1 MKRGMVLVA
10 ALMLTTSLYAQQT
23 NVMDQPYIEVSG
35 QAEVEVV
42 PDKIYV
48 QITID
53 GDSKGQETVLQQE
66 KEMVQRFDALGI
78 DVEKKLVVQ
87 ELFNSALKS
96 NKVTTFKMYRLEVF
110 RLSGRKVHIVVQ
122 IEQLLAERRV
132 IGQNADRVFIDVQAV
147 CGRFDRDRFSFVGN
161 QPMQLRGGQSGAER
175 RSGQVEPGKLC
186 PGLLNRRAPPQQPR
200 DELKLRDIRPVRLWL
215 RVYGVSDEIQPRDA
229 QALFV
234 HRIIIERIAALHMR
248 HADYGVVRMH
258 RSCVVE
264 VERVIS
270 RRDCHLFAV
279 AAFVIQRPAKI
290 KLLCLICDRSTHLAL
305 HSFQACVALVCA
317 VFTG

>member
-96 NKVTTFKMYRLEVF
+96 NKVTTSKIYRLEVN
-110 RLSGRKVHIVVQ
+110 SAT
-122 IEQLLAERRV
+122 QLAHVFQALQA
-132 IGQNADRVFIDVQAV
+132 IGI
-147 CGRFDRDRFSFVGN
+147 
-161 QPMQLRGGQSGAER
+161 
-175 RSGQVEPGKLC
+175 
-186 PGLLNRRAPPQQPR
+186 
-200 DELKLRDIRPVRLWL
+200 
-215 RVYGVSDEIQPRDA
+215 A
-229 QALFV
+229 QAE
-234 HRIIIERIAALHMR
+234 IESVDISNKEELIQQIRAEAAKNAR
-248 HADYGVVRMH
+248 
-258 RSCVVE
+258 
-264 VERVIS
+264 
-270 RRDCHLFAV
+270 
-279 AAFVIQRPAKI
+279 KN
-290 KLLCLICDRSTHLAL
+290 
-305 HSFQACVALVCA
+305 ALVLA
-317 VFTG
+317 NALGQELGKALYVQDYSTSPYEYMNMSTRDYAMAEVREVVSEAAPVLEFQKVTLNSSVRVRFLLK

>member
-96 NKVTTFKMYRLEVF
+96 NKVTTFKMYRLEVNSATQLAHVF
-110 RLSGRKVHIVVQ
+110 QALQAIGIAQ
-122 IEQLLAERRV
+122 AEIESVDVSNKEELIQKIRAEAA
-132 IGQNADRVFIDVQAV
+132 QNARQNALVLA
-147 CGRFDRDRFSFVGN
+147 N
-161 QPMQLRGGQSGAER
+161 ALGQEL
-175 RSGQVEPGKLC
+175 GK
-186 PGLLNRRAPPQQPR
+186 
-200 DELKLRDIRPVRLWL
+200 
-215 RVYGVSDEIQPRDA
+215 
-229 QALFV
+229 ALFV
-234 HRIIIERIAALHMR
+234 QDYSTSPYEYMNMSTRDYAVSEVREVVAEAAPVLEFQK
-248 HADYGVVRMH
+248 VTFNSSVRV
-258 RSCVVE
+258 R
-264 VERVIS
+264 
-270 RRDCHLFAV
+270 F
-279 AAFVIQRPAKI
+279 
-290 KLLCLICDRSTHLAL
+290 LLK
-305 HSFQACVALVCA
+305 
-317 VFTG
+317 

>member
-96 NKVTTFKMYRLEVF
+96 NKVTTFKMYRLEVNSATQLAHVF
-110 RLSGRKVHIVVQ
+110 QALQAIGIAHAE
-122 IEQLLAERRV
+122 IESVDVSNKEELIQKIRAEAA
-132 IGQNADRVFIDVQAV
+132 QNARQ
-147 CGRFDRDRFSFVGN
+147 N
-161 QPMQLRGGQSGAER
+161 
-175 RSGQVEPGKLC
+175 
-186 PGLLNRRAPPQQPR
+186 
-200 DELKLRDIRPVRLWL
+200 
-215 RVYGVSDEIQPRDA
+215 
-229 QALFV
+229 
-234 HRIIIERIAALHMR
+234 
-248 HADYGVVRMH
+248 
-258 RSCVVE
+258 
-264 VERVIS
+264 
-270 RRDCHLFAV
+270 
-279 AAFVIQRPAKI
+279 
-290 KLLCLICDRSTHLAL
+290 
-305 HSFQACVALVCA
+305 ALVLANALGQELGKALYVQDYSTSPYEYMNMSTRDYA
-317 VFTG
+317 VSEVREVVAEAAPVLEFQKVTLNSSVRVRFLLK

>member
-23 NVMDQPYIEVSG
+23 SVMDQPYIEVSG

-96 NKVTTFKMYRLEVF
+96 NKVTTFKMYRLEVNSATQLAHVF
-110 RLSGRKVHIVVQ
+110 QALQAIGIAQ
-122 IEQLLAERRV
+122 AEIESVDVSYKEELIQKIRAEAA
-132 IGQNADRVFIDVQAV
+132 QNARQ
-147 CGRFDRDRFSFVGN
+147 N
-161 QPMQLRGGQSGAER
+161 
-175 RSGQVEPGKLC
+175 
-186 PGLLNRRAPPQQPR
+186 
-200 DELKLRDIRPVRLWL
+200 
-215 RVYGVSDEIQPRDA
+215 
-229 QALFV
+229 
-234 HRIIIERIAALHMR
+234 
-248 HADYGVVRMH
+248 
-258 RSCVVE
+258 
-264 VERVIS
+264 
-270 RRDCHLFAV
+270 
-279 AAFVIQRPAKI
+279 
-290 KLLCLICDRSTHLAL
+290 
-305 HSFQACVALVCA
+305 ALVLA
-317 VFTG
+317 NALGQELGKALYVQDYSTSPYEYMNMSTRDYAMAEVREVVAEVAPVLEFQKVTFNSSVRVRFLLK

>member
-96 NKVTTFKMYRLEVF
+96 NKVTTFKMYRLEVNSATQLAHVF
-110 RLSGRKVHIVVQ
+110 QALQAIGIAQ
-122 IEQLLAERRV
+122 AEIESVDVSNKEELIQKIRAEAA
-132 IGQNADRVFIDVQAV
+132 QNARQ
-147 CGRFDRDRFSFVGN
+147 N
-161 QPMQLRGGQSGAER
+161 
-175 RSGQVEPGKLC
+175 
-186 PGLLNRRAPPQQPR
+186 
-200 DELKLRDIRPVRLWL
+200 
-215 RVYGVSDEIQPRDA
+215 
-229 QALFV
+229 
-234 HRIIIERIAALHMR
+234 
-248 HADYGVVRMH
+248 
-258 RSCVVE
+258 
-264 VERVIS
+264 
-270 RRDCHLFAV
+270 
-279 AAFVIQRPAKI
+279 
-290 KLLCLICDRSTHLAL
+290 
-305 HSFQACVALVCA
+305 ALVLANALGQELGKALYVQDYSTSPYEYMNMSTRDYA
-317 VFTG
+317 VSEVREVVAEIAPVLEFQKVTFNSSVRVRFLLK

>member
-78 DVEKKLVVQ
+78 DEEKKLVVQ

-96 NKVTTFKMYRLEVF
+96 NKVTTFKMYRLEVNSATQLAHVF
-110 RLSGRKVHIVVQ
+110 QALQAIGIAQ
-122 IEQLLAERRV
+122 AEIESVDVSNKEELIQKIRAEAA
-132 IGQNADRVFIDVQAV
+132 QNARQ
-147 CGRFDRDRFSFVGN
+147 N
-161 QPMQLRGGQSGAER
+161 
-175 RSGQVEPGKLC
+175 
-186 PGLLNRRAPPQQPR
+186 
-200 DELKLRDIRPVRLWL
+200 
-215 RVYGVSDEIQPRDA
+215 
-229 QALFV
+229 
-234 HRIIIERIAALHMR
+234 
-248 HADYGVVRMH
+248 
-258 RSCVVE
+258 
-264 VERVIS
+264 
-270 RRDCHLFAV
+270 
-279 AAFVIQRPAKI
+279 
-290 KLLCLICDRSTHLAL
+290 
-305 HSFQACVALVCA
+305 ALVLANALGQELGKALYVQDYSTSPYEYMNMSTRDYA
-317 VFTG
+317 VSEVREVVAEAAPVLEFQKVTLNSSVRVRFLLK

>member
-96 NKVTTFKMYRLEVF
+96 NKVTTFKMYRLEINSATQLAHVF
-110 RLSGRKVHIVVQ
+110 QALQAIGIAQ
-122 IEQLLAERRV
+122 AEIESVDVSNKEELIQKIRAEAA
-132 IGQNADRVFIDVQAV
+132 QNARQ
-147 CGRFDRDRFSFVGN
+147 N
-161 QPMQLRGGQSGAER
+161 
-175 RSGQVEPGKLC
+175 
-186 PGLLNRRAPPQQPR
+186 
-200 DELKLRDIRPVRLWL
+200 
-215 RVYGVSDEIQPRDA
+215 
-229 QALFV
+229 
-234 HRIIIERIAALHMR
+234 
-248 HADYGVVRMH
+248 
-258 RSCVVE
+258 
-264 VERVIS
+264 
-270 RRDCHLFAV
+270 
-279 AAFVIQRPAKI
+279 
-290 KLLCLICDRSTHLAL
+290 
-305 HSFQACVALVCA
+305 ALVLA
-317 VFTG
+317 NALGQELGKALYVQDYSTSPYEYMNMSTRDYAMAEVREVVAEIAPVLEFQKVTFNSSVRVRFLLK

>member
-23 NVMDQPYIEVSG
+23 SVMDQPYIEVSG

-96 NKVTTFKMYRLEVF
+96 NKVTTFKMYRLEVNSATQLAHVF
-110 RLSGRKVHIVVQ
+110 QALQAIGIAQ
-122 IEQLLAERRV
+122 AEIESVDVSNKEELIQKIRAEAA
-132 IGQNADRVFIDVQAV
+132 QNARQ
-147 CGRFDRDRFSFVGN
+147 N
-161 QPMQLRGGQSGAER
+161 
-175 RSGQVEPGKLC
+175 
-186 PGLLNRRAPPQQPR
+186 
-200 DELKLRDIRPVRLWL
+200 
-215 RVYGVSDEIQPRDA
+215 
-229 QALFV
+229 
-234 HRIIIERIAALHMR
+234 
-248 HADYGVVRMH
+248 
-258 RSCVVE
+258 
-264 VERVIS
+264 
-270 RRDCHLFAV
+270 
-279 AAFVIQRPAKI
+279 
-290 KLLCLICDRSTHLAL
+290 
-305 HSFQACVALVCA
+305 ALVLA
-317 VFTG
+317 NALGQELGKALYVQDYTTSPYEYMNMSTRDYAIAEVREVVAEVAPVLEFQKVTFNSSVRVRFLLK

>member
-96 NKVTTFKMYRLEVF
+96 NTVTTFKMYRLEVNSATQLAHVF
-110 RLSGRKVHIVVQ
+110 QALQAIGIAQ
-122 IEQLLAERRV
+122 AEIESVDVSNKEELIQKIRAEAA
-132 IGQNADRVFIDVQAV
+132 QNARQ
-147 CGRFDRDRFSFVGN
+147 N
-161 QPMQLRGGQSGAER
+161 
-175 RSGQVEPGKLC
+175 
-186 PGLLNRRAPPQQPR
+186 
-200 DELKLRDIRPVRLWL
+200 
-215 RVYGVSDEIQPRDA
+215 
-229 QALFV
+229 
-234 HRIIIERIAALHMR
+234 
-248 HADYGVVRMH
+248 
-258 RSCVVE
+258 
-264 VERVIS
+264 
-270 RRDCHLFAV
+270 
-279 AAFVIQRPAKI
+279 
-290 KLLCLICDRSTHLAL
+290 
-305 HSFQACVALVCA
+305 ALVLA
-317 VFTG
+317 NALGQELGKALYVQDYSTSPYEYMNMSTKDYAMAEVREVVAEVAPVLEFQKVTFNSSVRVRFLLK

>member
-35 QAEVEVV
+35 RAEVEVV

-96 NKVTTFKMYRLEVF
+96 NKVTTFKMYRLEVNSATQLAHVF
-110 RLSGRKVHIVVQ
+110 QALQAIGIAQ
-122 IEQLLAERRV
+122 AEIESVDVSNKEELIQKIRAEAA
-132 IGQNADRVFIDVQAV
+132 QNARQNALVLA
-147 CGRFDRDRFSFVGN
+147 N
-161 QPMQLRGGQSGAER
+161 ALGQEL
-175 RSGQVEPGKLC
+175 GK
-186 PGLLNRRAPPQQPR
+186 
-200 DELKLRDIRPVRLWL
+200 
-215 RVYGVSDEIQPRDA
+215 
-229 QALFV
+229 ALFV
-234 HRIIIERIAALHMR
+234 Q
-248 HADYGVVRMH
+248 DYSTSPYEYMNMSTRDYAVSEVREVVA
-258 RSCVVE
+258 E
-264 VERVIS
+264 VAPVLEFQKVTLNSSVRV
-270 RRDCHLFAV
+270 RF
-279 AAFVIQRPAKI
+279 
-290 KLLCLICDRSTHLAL
+290 LLK
-305 HSFQACVALVCA
+305 
-317 VFTG
+317 

>member
-66 KEMVQRFDALGI
+66 KEMVQRFDVLGI

-96 NKVTTFKMYRLEVF
+96 NKVTTSKIYRLEVN
-110 RLSGRKVHIVVQ
+110 SAT
-122 IEQLLAERRV
+122 QLAHVFQALQA
-132 IGQNADRVFIDVQAV
+132 IGI
-147 CGRFDRDRFSFVGN
+147 
-161 QPMQLRGGQSGAER
+161 
-175 RSGQVEPGKLC
+175 
-186 PGLLNRRAPPQQPR
+186 
-200 DELKLRDIRPVRLWL
+200 
-215 RVYGVSDEIQPRDA
+215 A
-229 QALFV
+229 QAE
-234 HRIIIERIAALHMR
+234 IESVDISNKEELIQQIRAEAAKNAR
-248 HADYGVVRMH
+248 
-258 RSCVVE
+258 
-264 VERVIS
+264 
-270 RRDCHLFAV
+270 
-279 AAFVIQRPAKI
+279 KN
-290 KLLCLICDRSTHLAL
+290 
-305 HSFQACVALVCA
+305 ALVLA
-317 VFTG
+317 NALGQELGKALYVQDYSTSPYEYMNMSTRDYAMAEVREVVAEAAPVLEFQKVTLNSSVRVRFLLK

>member
-96 NKVTTFKMYRLEVF
+96 NKVTTFKMYRLEVNSATQLAHVF
-110 RLSGRKVHIVVQ
+110 QALQAIGIAQ
-122 IEQLLAERRV
+122 AEIESVDVSNKEELIQKIRAEAA
-132 IGQNADRVFIDVQAV
+132 QNARQ
-147 CGRFDRDRFSFVGN
+147 N
-161 QPMQLRGGQSGAER
+161 
-175 RSGQVEPGKLC
+175 
-186 PGLLNRRAPPQQPR
+186 
-200 DELKLRDIRPVRLWL
+200 
-215 RVYGVSDEIQPRDA
+215 
-229 QALFV
+229 
-234 HRIIIERIAALHMR
+234 
-248 HADYGVVRMH
+248 
-258 RSCVVE
+258 
-264 VERVIS
+264 
-270 RRDCHLFAV
+270 
-279 AAFVIQRPAKI
+279 
-290 KLLCLICDRSTHLAL
+290 
-305 HSFQACVALVCA
+305 ALVLA
-317 VFTG
+317 NALGQELGKALYVQDYSTSPYEYMNMSTRDYAMAEEVREVVAEIAPVLEFQKVTFNSSVRVRFLLK

>member
-96 NKVTTFKMYRLEVF
+96 NKVTTFKMYRLEVNSATQLAHVF
-110 RLSGRKVHIVVQ
+110 QALQAIGIAQ
-122 IEQLLAERRV
+122 AEIESVDVSNKEELIQKIRAEAA
-132 IGQNADRVFIDVQAV
+132 QNARQNALVLA
-147 CGRFDRDRFSFVGN
+147 N
-161 QPMQLRGGQSGAER
+161 ALGQEL
-175 RSGQVEPGKLC
+175 GK
-186 PGLLNRRAPPQQPR
+186 
-200 DELKLRDIRPVRLWL
+200 
-215 RVYGVSDEIQPRDA
+215 
-229 QALFV
+229 ALFV
-234 HRIIIERIAALHMR
+234 QDYSTSPYEYMNMSTRDYAIAEVR
-248 HADYGVVRMH
+248 EVVA
-258 RSCVVE
+258 E
-264 VERVIS
+264 VAPVLEFQKVTFNSSVRV
-270 RRDCHLFAV
+270 RF
-279 AAFVIQRPAKI
+279 
-290 KLLCLICDRSTHLAL
+290 LLK
-305 HSFQACVALVCA
+305 
-317 VFTG
+317 

>member
-96 NKVTTFKMYRLEVF
+96 DKVTTFKMYRLEVN
-110 RLSGRKVHIVVQ
+110 SAT
-122 IEQLLAERRV
+122 QLAHVFQALQA
-132 IGQNADRVFIDVQAV
+132 IGI
-147 CGRFDRDRFSFVGN
+147 
-161 QPMQLRGGQSGAER
+161 
-175 RSGQVEPGKLC
+175 
-186 PGLLNRRAPPQQPR
+186 
-200 DELKLRDIRPVRLWL
+200 
-215 RVYGVSDEIQPRDA
+215 A
-229 QALFV
+229 QAE
-234 HRIIIERIAALHMR
+234 IESVDISNKEELIQQIRAEAAKNAR
-248 HADYGVVRMH
+248 
-258 RSCVVE
+258 
-264 VERVIS
+264 
-270 RRDCHLFAV
+270 
-279 AAFVIQRPAKI
+279 KN
-290 KLLCLICDRSTHLAL
+290 
-305 HSFQACVALVCA
+305 ALVLA
-317 VFTG
+317 NALGQELGKALYVQDYSTSPYEYMNMSTRDYAMAEVREVVAEAAPVLEFQKVTLNSSVRVRFLLK

>member
-23 NVMDQPYIEVSG
+23 SVMDQPYIEVSG

-96 NKVTTFKMYRLEVF
+96 NKVTTFKMYRLEVNSATQLAHVF
-110 RLSGRKVHIVVQ
+110 QALQAIGIAQ
-122 IEQLLAERRV
+122 AEIESVDVSNKEELIQKIRAEAA
-132 IGQNADRVFIDVQAV
+132 QNARQ
-147 CGRFDRDRFSFVGN
+147 N
-161 QPMQLRGGQSGAER
+161 
-175 RSGQVEPGKLC
+175 
-186 PGLLNRRAPPQQPR
+186 
-200 DELKLRDIRPVRLWL
+200 
-215 RVYGVSDEIQPRDA
+215 
-229 QALFV
+229 
-234 HRIIIERIAALHMR
+234 
-248 HADYGVVRMH
+248 
-258 RSCVVE
+258 
-264 VERVIS
+264 
-270 RRDCHLFAV
+270 
-279 AAFVIQRPAKI
+279 
-290 KLLCLICDRSTHLAL
+290 
-305 HSFQACVALVCA
+305 ALVLANALGQELGKALYVQDYSTSPYEYMNMSTRDYA
-317 VFTG
+317 VSEVREVVAEAAPVLEFQKVTLNSSVRVRFLLK

>member
-1 MKRGMVLVA
+1 MVLVA

-96 NKVTTFKMYRLEVF
+96 NKVTTSKIYRLEVN
-110 RLSGRKVHIVVQ
+110 SAT
-122 IEQLLAERRV
+122 QLAHVFQALQA
-132 IGQNADRVFIDVQAV
+132 IGI
-147 CGRFDRDRFSFVGN
+147 
-161 QPMQLRGGQSGAER
+161 
-175 RSGQVEPGKLC
+175 
-186 PGLLNRRAPPQQPR
+186 
-200 DELKLRDIRPVRLWL
+200 
-215 RVYGVSDEIQPRDA
+215 A
-229 QALFV
+229 QAE
-234 HRIIIERIAALHMR
+234 IESVDISNKEEVIQQIRAEAARNARKNALVL
-248 HADYGVVRMH
+248 ANALGQELGKALYVQDYSTSPYEYMNM
-258 RSCVVE
+258 ST
-264 VERVIS
+264 
-270 RRDCHLFAV
+270 RDYAV
-279 AAFVIQRPAKI
+279 AEVREVVAEAAPVLEFQKVTLNSSVRVRF
-290 KLLCLICDRSTHLAL
+290 LLK
-305 HSFQACVALVCA
+305 
-317 VFTG
+317 

>member
-35 QAEVEVV
+35 RAEVEVV

-96 NKVTTFKMYRLEVF
+96 NKVTTFKMYRLEVNSATQLAHVF
-110 RLSGRKVHIVVQ
+110 QALQAIGIAQ
-122 IEQLLAERRV
+122 AEIESVDVSYKEELIQKIRAEAA
-132 IGQNADRVFIDVQAV
+132 QNARQ
-147 CGRFDRDRFSFVGN
+147 N
-161 QPMQLRGGQSGAER
+161 
-175 RSGQVEPGKLC
+175 
-186 PGLLNRRAPPQQPR
+186 
-200 DELKLRDIRPVRLWL
+200 
-215 RVYGVSDEIQPRDA
+215 
-229 QALFV
+229 
-234 HRIIIERIAALHMR
+234 
-248 HADYGVVRMH
+248 
-258 RSCVVE
+258 
-264 VERVIS
+264 
-270 RRDCHLFAV
+270 
-279 AAFVIQRPAKI
+279 
-290 KLLCLICDRSTHLAL
+290 
-305 HSFQACVALVCA
+305 ALVLA
-317 VFTG
+317 NALGQELGKALYVQDYSTSPYEYMNMSTRDYAMAEVREVVAEVAPVLEFQKVTFNSSVRVRFLLK

>member
-96 NKVTTFKMYRLEVF
+96 NKVTTFKMYRLEVNSATQLAHVF
-110 RLSGRKVHIVVQ
+110 QALQAIGIAQ
-122 IEQLLAERRV
+122 AEIESVDVSNKEELIQKIRAEAA
-132 IGQNADRVFIDVQAV
+132 QNARQNALVLA
-147 CGRFDRDRFSFVGN
+147 N
-161 QPMQLRGGQSGAER
+161 ALGQEL
-175 RSGQVEPGKLC
+175 GK
-186 PGLLNRRAPPQQPR
+186 
-200 DELKLRDIRPVRLWL
+200 
-215 RVYGVSDEIQPRDA
+215 
-229 QALFV
+229 ALFV
-234 HRIIIERIAALHMR
+234 QDYSTSPYEYMNMSTRDYAVSEVREVVAEAAPVLEFQK
-248 HADYGVVRMH
+248 VTLNSSVRV
-258 RSCVVE
+258 R
-264 VERVIS
+264 
-270 RRDCHLFAV
+270 F
-279 AAFVIQRPAKI
+279 
-290 KLLCLICDRSTHLAL
+290 LLK
-305 HSFQACVALVCA
+305 
-317 VFTG
+317 

>member
-78 DVEKKLVVQ
+78 DVEKKLVAQ

-96 NKVTTFKMYRLEVF
+96 NKVTTSKIYRLEVN
-110 RLSGRKVHIVVQ
+110 SAT
-122 IEQLLAERRV
+122 QLAHVFQALQA
-132 IGQNADRVFIDVQAV
+132 IGI
-147 CGRFDRDRFSFVGN
+147 
-161 QPMQLRGGQSGAER
+161 
-175 RSGQVEPGKLC
+175 
-186 PGLLNRRAPPQQPR
+186 
-200 DELKLRDIRPVRLWL
+200 
-215 RVYGVSDEIQPRDA
+215 A
-229 QALFV
+229 QAE
-234 HRIIIERIAALHMR
+234 IESVDISNKEELIQQIRAEAAKNAR
-248 HADYGVVRMH
+248 
-258 RSCVVE
+258 
-264 VERVIS
+264 
-270 RRDCHLFAV
+270 
-279 AAFVIQRPAKI
+279 KN
-290 KLLCLICDRSTHLAL
+290 
-305 HSFQACVALVCA
+305 ALVLA
-317 VFTG
+317 NALGQELGKALYVQDYSTSPYEYMNMSTRDYAIAEVREVVAEAAPVLEFQKVTLNSSVRVRFLLK

>member
-96 NKVTTFKMYRLEVF
+96 NKVTTSKIYRLEVN
-110 RLSGRKVHIVVQ
+110 SAT
-122 IEQLLAERRV
+122 QLAHVFQALQA
-132 IGQNADRVFIDVQAV
+132 IGI
-147 CGRFDRDRFSFVGN
+147 
-161 QPMQLRGGQSGAER
+161 
-175 RSGQVEPGKLC
+175 
-186 PGLLNRRAPPQQPR
+186 
-200 DELKLRDIRPVRLWL
+200 
-215 RVYGVSDEIQPRDA
+215 A
-229 QALFV
+229 QAE
-234 HRIIIERIAALHMR
+234 IESV
-248 HADYGVVRMH
+248 D
-258 RSCVVE
+258 
-264 VERVIS
+264 IS
-270 RRDCHLFAV
+270 NKEE
-279 AAFVIQRPAKI
+279 VIQQIRAEAAKNAR
-290 KLLCLICDRSTHLAL
+290 KN
-305 HSFQACVALVCA
+305 ALVLA
-317 VFTG
+317 NALGQELGKALYVQDYSTSPYEYMNMSTRDYAMAEVQEVVSEAAPVLEFQKVTLNSSVRVRFLLK

>member
-35 QAEVEVV
+35 RAEVEVV

-96 NKVTTFKMYRLEVF
+96 NKVTTFKMYRLEVNSATQLAHVF
-110 RLSGRKVHIVVQ
+110 QALQAIGIAQ
-122 IEQLLAERRV
+122 AEIESVDVSNKEELIQKIRAEAA
-132 IGQNADRVFIDVQAV
+132 QNARQ
-147 CGRFDRDRFSFVGN
+147 N
-161 QPMQLRGGQSGAER
+161 
-175 RSGQVEPGKLC
+175 
-186 PGLLNRRAPPQQPR
+186 
-200 DELKLRDIRPVRLWL
+200 
-215 RVYGVSDEIQPRDA
+215 
-229 QALFV
+229 
-234 HRIIIERIAALHMR
+234 
-248 HADYGVVRMH
+248 
-258 RSCVVE
+258 
-264 VERVIS
+264 
-270 RRDCHLFAV
+270 
-279 AAFVIQRPAKI
+279 
-290 KLLCLICDRSTHLAL
+290 
-305 HSFQACVALVCA
+305 ALVLA
-317 VFTG
+317 NALGQELGKALYVQDYTTSPYEYMNMSTRDYAMAEVREVVAEIAPVLEFQKVTFNSSVRVRFLLK

>member
-35 QAEVEVV
+35 RAEVEVV

-96 NKVTTFKMYRLEVF
+96 NKVTTFKMYRLEVNSATQLAHVF
-110 RLSGRKVHIVVQ
+110 QALQAIGIAQ
-122 IEQLLAERRV
+122 AEIESVDVSNKEELIQKIRAEAA
-132 IGQNADRVFIDVQAV
+132 QNARQNALVLA
-147 CGRFDRDRFSFVGN
+147 N
-161 QPMQLRGGQSGAER
+161 ALGQEL
-175 RSGQVEPGKLC
+175 GK
-186 PGLLNRRAPPQQPR
+186 
-200 DELKLRDIRPVRLWL
+200 
-215 RVYGVSDEIQPRDA
+215 
-229 QALFV
+229 ALFV
-234 HRIIIERIAALHMR
+234 QDYSTSPYEYMNMSTRDYAVSEVREVVAEAAPVLEFQK
-248 HADYGVVRMH
+248 VTLNSSVRV
-258 RSCVVE
+258 R
-264 VERVIS
+264 
-270 RRDCHLFAV
+270 F
-279 AAFVIQRPAKI
+279 
-290 KLLCLICDRSTHLAL
+290 LLK
-305 HSFQACVALVCA
+305 
-317 VFTG
+317 

>member
-96 NKVTTFKMYRLEVF
+96 DKVTTFKMYRLEVN
-110 RLSGRKVHIVVQ
+110 SAT
-122 IEQLLAERRV
+122 QLAHVFQALQA
-132 IGQNADRVFIDVQAV
+132 IGI
-147 CGRFDRDRFSFVGN
+147 
-161 QPMQLRGGQSGAER
+161 
-175 RSGQVEPGKLC
+175 
-186 PGLLNRRAPPQQPR
+186 
-200 DELKLRDIRPVRLWL
+200 
-215 RVYGVSDEIQPRDA
+215 A
-229 QALFV
+229 QAE
-234 HRIIIERIAALHMR
+234 IESVDISNKEELIQQIRAEAAKNAR
-248 HADYGVVRMH
+248 
-258 RSCVVE
+258 
-264 VERVIS
+264 
-270 RRDCHLFAV
+270 
-279 AAFVIQRPAKI
+279 KN
-290 KLLCLICDRSTHLAL
+290 
-305 HSFQACVALVCA
+305 ALVLA
-317 VFTG
+317 NALGQELGKALYVQDYSTSPYEYMNMSTRDYAIAEVREVVAEAAPVLEFQKVTLNSSVRVRFLLK

>member
-96 NKVTTFKMYRLEVF
+96 NKVTTFKMYRLEVNSATQLAHVF
-110 RLSGRKVHIVVQ
+110 QALQAIGIAQ
-122 IEQLLAERRV
+122 AEIESVDVSNKEELIQKIRAEAA
-132 IGQNADRVFIDVQAV
+132 QNARQ
-147 CGRFDRDRFSFVGN
+147 N
-161 QPMQLRGGQSGAER
+161 
-175 RSGQVEPGKLC
+175 
-186 PGLLNRRAPPQQPR
+186 
-200 DELKLRDIRPVRLWL
+200 
-215 RVYGVSDEIQPRDA
+215 
-229 QALFV
+229 
-234 HRIIIERIAALHMR
+234 
-248 HADYGVVRMH
+248 
-258 RSCVVE
+258 
-264 VERVIS
+264 
-270 RRDCHLFAV
+270 
-279 AAFVIQRPAKI
+279 
-290 KLLCLICDRSTHLAL
+290 
-305 HSFQACVALVCA
+305 ALVLA
-317 VFTG
+317 NALGQELGKALYVQDYTTSPYEYMNMSTRDYAISEVREVVAEVAPVLEFQKVTFNSSVRVRFLLK

>member
-35 QAEVEVV
+35 RAEVEVV

-96 NKVTTFKMYRLEVF
+96 NKVTTFKMYRLEVNSATQLAHVF
-110 RLSGRKVHIVVQ
+110 QALQAIGIAQ
-122 IEQLLAERRV
+122 AEIESVDVSNKEELIQKIRAEAA
-132 IGQNADRVFIDVQAV
+132 QNARQ
-147 CGRFDRDRFSFVGN
+147 N
-161 QPMQLRGGQSGAER
+161 
-175 RSGQVEPGKLC
+175 
-186 PGLLNRRAPPQQPR
+186 
-200 DELKLRDIRPVRLWL
+200 
-215 RVYGVSDEIQPRDA
+215 
-229 QALFV
+229 
-234 HRIIIERIAALHMR
+234 
-248 HADYGVVRMH
+248 
-258 RSCVVE
+258 
-264 VERVIS
+264 
-270 RRDCHLFAV
+270 
-279 AAFVIQRPAKI
+279 
-290 KLLCLICDRSTHLAL
+290 
-305 HSFQACVALVCA
+305 ALVLA
-317 VFTG
+317 NALGQELGKALYVQDYSTSPYEYMNMSTRDYAMAEVREVVAEAAPVLEFQKVTFNSSVRVRFLLK

>member
-96 NKVTTFKMYRLEVF
+96 NKVTTSKIYRLEVN
-110 RLSGRKVHIVVQ
+110 SAT
-122 IEQLLAERRV
+122 QLAHVFQALQA
-132 IGQNADRVFIDVQAV
+132 IGI
-147 CGRFDRDRFSFVGN
+147 
-161 QPMQLRGGQSGAER
+161 
-175 RSGQVEPGKLC
+175 
-186 PGLLNRRAPPQQPR
+186 
-200 DELKLRDIRPVRLWL
+200 
-215 RVYGVSDEIQPRDA
+215 A
-229 QALFV
+229 QAE
-234 HRIIIERIAALHMR
+234 IESVDISNKEELIQQIRAEAAKNAR
-248 HADYGVVRMH
+248 
-258 RSCVVE
+258 
-264 VERVIS
+264 
-270 RRDCHLFAV
+270 
-279 AAFVIQRPAKI
+279 KN
-290 KLLCLICDRSTHLAL
+290 
-305 HSFQACVALVCA
+305 ALVLA
-317 VFTG
+317 NALGQELGKALYVQDYSTSPYEYMNMSTRDYAMAEVREVVAEAAPVLEFQKVTFNSSVRVRFLLK